1 MPAPRP
7 LLSGLSRGRA
17 PEPFLPTGQGTG
29 RDAVPAGPELRG
41 RPPVAGGARFVYLT
55 LQKANQRVPGMRQE
69 EVFEGIRTPAIGSEV
84 TSVKVKGK
92 RYPIGLT
99 VDALSGSVLTMDGLE
114 GEDAETLKVW
124 LQWVAKA
131 TSAEILV
138 ADDADAFKEAADEL
152 GLGHQIRK
160 SHVQR
165 NMEQL
170 VEELK
175 ELVRSDADGSL
186 WAIGVSPEQA
196 VADLDRLK

>member
-1 MPAPRP
+1 M
-7 LLSGLSRGRA
+7 
-17 PEPFLPTGQGTG
+17 
-29 RDAVPAGPELRG
+29 
-41 RPPVAGGARFVYLT
+41 
-55 LQKANQRVPGMRQE
+55 
-69 EVFEGIRTPAIGSEV
+69 
-84 TSVKVKGK
+84 KGK

-138 ADDADAFKEAADEL
+138 TDDAYAFKEATDEL

-160 SHVQR
+160 SHLQW

-175 ELVRSDADGSL
+175 ELARSDTDGSL
-186 WAIGVSPEQA
+186 RAIGVSPGQA